1 MGRNPTQPVHLMPCP
16 SHCSVKCEWRG
27 KGGGRR
33 EEGRGEGEGVTAQ
46 SSQLPHPL
54 LAVLTTVEPL

>member
-1 MGRNPTQPVHLMPCP
+1 MGRNSTQPVPLMPCP

-33 EEGRGEGEGVTAQ
+33 EGGREEGRRE
-46 SSQLPHPL
+46 LH
-54 LAVLTTVEPL
+54 